1 MISLRRIL
9 LTTLFLFAVSPLF
22 GQMCKVEL
30 SSPTQSLGVQ
40 GKQTVFVEAAFSE
53 TYQKKKT
60 VLEPVQ
66 RQPLNVSFVLDNSGS
81 MEGQPLEGAKKAMLT
96 ILNNLY
102 PGDVVSITVFSD
114 QAKTVLPFAQIGGA
128 NANTLQKGIN
138 SIISEGGTCLFS
150 GVKAG
155 GNALMANAGTNYENC
170 LIVISDGESEETPE
184 FMNNVGKKLHDANVR
199 VICIGLDYDN
209 PLLESLAKGAQGE
222 YHHIGQANEL
232 AMILMTALE
241 KSNVAASA
249 AFDNKFILT
258 LPPNVSLLKSTAR
271 ILSSKTLRD
280 KSTVY
285 YFYRFSLPEKS
296 VYSELFELEVSRQLK
311 PGVPIAQIQVSY
323 IDAVEV
329 DLKKK
334 ETREKLGKEN
344 GADEFTQLA
353 ARNSQLATTE
363 DKDGDE
369 PDVDAMADD
378 ILQKLEI
385 KQQPGNNDEE
395 ENNDDL
401 EEDDL
406 ADQEPDDNDFLL
418 DMTRMTRST
427 DDASLVIPFTKD
439 KVSIINPDFY
449 NECRLRCEVAAYDY
463 LYVNACQGL
472 TTVINERLKLHTANL
487 NRQLLQPVVPE
498 SEPLLRQFKQNTE
511 DLVPLIKTIP
521 TKAVGKAAGK
531 KPPRR
536 PAVKKQSETSLKDT
550 PFIEKLNVFRADF
563 LEQWRAM
570 REKRTGKQTITTE
583 SNSKK

>member
-406 ADQEPDDNDFLL
+406 ADQEPDDNEFLL

>member
-1 MISLRRIL
+1 MISSRRIL

-60 VLEPVQ
+60 VIEPVQ
-66 RQPLNVSFVLDNSGS
+66 RQPLNVSFVLDVSGS
-81 MEGQPLEGAKKAMLT
+81 MTGQPLEDSKKAMLS

-128 NANTLQKGIN
+128 NSGLLQKGIN

-155 GNALMANAGTNYENC
+155 GTALLANAGTNYENC
-170 LIVISDGESEETPE
+170 LIVISDGESSETPE
-184 FMNNVGKKLHDANVR
+184 FMNNIGKKLREADVR

-209 PLLESLAKGAQGE
+209 PLLESLAKGADGQ
-222 YHHIGQANEL
+222 YHHIGQADEL

-241 KSNVAASA
+241 KSNIAASA

-258 LPPNVSLLKSTAR
+258 LPPNVTLVKSTAR
-271 ILSSKTLRD
+271 ILGSKTLRD
-280 KSTVY
+280 KSTAY

-311 PGVPIAQIQVSY
+311 PGTPIAQIQVSY

-334 ETREKLGKEN
+334 EAREKEEKEN
-344 GADEFTQLA
+344 GAIEEINDDA
-353 ARNSQLATTE
+353 N
-363 DKDGDE
+363 KDDAD
-369 PDVDAMADD
+369 PDVGAMADD

-385 KQQPGNNDEE
+385 KQQPDKDGAAKD
-395 ENNDDL
+395 NDDL
-401 EEDDL
+401 KEDGLEE
-406 ADQEPDDNDFLL
+406 QEPNDGDFLL
-418 DMTRMTRST
+418 DMTKMTRST
-427 DDASLVIPFTKD
+427 DDATLVIPFTKD

-472 TTVINERLKLHTANL
+472 MTVINERLRQHTANL

-511 DLVPLIKTIP
+511 DLVPLVKTIP
-521 TKAVGKAAGK
+521 AKAVGKGAGK
-531 KPPRR
+531 KPARR
-536 PAVKKQSETSLKDT
+536 PATKKQPETSLKDT
-550 PFIEKLNVFRADF
+550 PFIEKLNIFRADF
-563 LEQWRAM
+563 LEQWREM
-570 REKRTGKQTITTE
+570 RESRTGKQTATDE
-583 SNSKK
+583 SNSKI

>member
-1 MISLRRIL
+1 MISLRRFL

-184 FMNNVGKKLHDANVR
+184 FMNNVGKKLHDADVR

-249 AFDNKFILT
+249 AFDNKFILS
-258 LPPNVSLLKSTAR
+258 LPPNVTQPYTIFIVSACPKRASIQNCLNWKFPD
-271 ILSSKTLRD
+271 SS
-280 KSTVY
+280 S
-285 YFYRFSLPEKS
+285 
-296 VYSELFELEVSRQLK
+296 
-311 PGVPIAQIQVSY
+311 
-323 IDAVEV
+323 
-329 DLKKK
+329 
-334 ETREKLGKEN
+334 
-344 GADEFTQLA
+344 
-353 ARNSQLATTE
+353 
-363 DKDGDE
+363 
-369 PDVDAMADD
+369 
-378 ILQKLEI
+378 
-385 KQQPGNNDEE
+385 
-395 ENNDDL
+395 
-401 EEDDL
+401 
-406 ADQEPDDNDFLL
+406 
-418 DMTRMTRST
+418 
-427 DDASLVIPFTKD
+427 
-439 KVSIINPDFY
+439 
-449 NECRLRCEVAAYDY
+449 
-463 LYVNACQGL
+463 
-472 TTVINERLKLHTANL
+472 
-487 NRQLLQPVVPE
+487 
-498 SEPLLRQFKQNTE
+498 
-511 DLVPLIKTIP
+511 
-521 TKAVGKAAGK
+521 
-531 KPPRR
+531 
-536 PAVKKQSETSLKDT
+536 PAFRSLKFRFRT
-550 PFIEKLNVFRADF
+550 STLSKL
-563 LEQWRAM
+563 
-570 REKRTGKQTITTE
+570 T
-583 SNSKK
+583 

>member
-1 MISLRRIL
+1 MISSRRVL
-9 LTTLFLFAVSPLF
+9 LTTLLLLAVSPLF

-30 SSPTQSLGVQ
+30 SSPTKSLGVQ

-60 VLEPVQ
+60 VIEPVQ

-81 MEGQPLEGAKKAMLT
+81 MTGQPLEDAKKAMLT

-128 NANTLQKGIN
+128 NSGLLQKGIN
-138 SIISEGGTCLFS
+138 SIVSEGGTCLFS

-155 GNALMANAGTNYENC
+155 GTALMANAGTNYENC
-170 LIVISDGESEETPE
+170 LIVISDGESEETPV
-184 FMNNVGKKLHDANVR
+184 FMNEVGKKLHEADVR

-209 PLLESLAKGAQGE
+209 PLLESLAKGAQGQ
-222 YHHIGQANEL
+222 YHHIGQASEL
-232 AMILMTALE
+232 AMILMTTLE
-241 KSNVAASA
+241 QSNLAASA

-258 LPPNVSLLKSTAR
+258 LPPNVTLVKSTAR
-271 ILSSKTLRD
+271 ILGSKTLRD
-280 KSTVY
+280 KSTAY

-311 PGVPIAQIQVSY
+311 PGTPIAQIQVSY

-329 DLKKK
+329 DMKKK
-334 ETREKLGKEN
+334 EAREKEEKEN
-344 GADEFTQLA
+344 GANEFTQLA
-353 ARNSQLATTE
+353 TRNSQLATTE
-363 DKDGDE
+363 DKDDAA

-385 KQQPGNNDEE
+385 KQQPDNNAAAEDE
-395 ENNDDL
+395 DDL

-406 ADQEPDDNDFLL
+406 EEEEPDDNDFLL
-418 DMTRMTRST
+418 DMTRMTRCT
-427 DDASLVIPFTKD
+427 DNAALVIPFTRD

-472 TTVINERLKLHTANL
+472 TNVISERLKQHTATL

-511 DLVPLIKTIP
+511 DLVPLVKTIP
-521 TKAVGKAAGK
+521 AKAVGKGAGK
-531 KPPRR
+531 KPARR
-536 PAVKKQSETSLKDT
+536 PAAKKQPETSLKDT
-550 PFIEKLNVFRADF
+550 PFVEKLNVFRADF
-563 LEQWRAM
+563 LDQWREM
-570 REKRTGKQTITTE
+570 RESRTGKLTATDE
-583 SNSKK
+583 SNSKI

>member
-1 MISLRRIL
+1 MISLRRFL

-184 FMNNVGKKLHDANVR
+184 FMNNVGKKLHDADVR

-249 AFDNKFILT
+249 AFDNKFILS
-258 LPPNVSLLKSTAR
+258 LPPNVTLVKSTAR
-271 ILSSKTLRD
+271 ILGSKTLRD

-334 ETREKLGKEN
+334 EAREKLEKEN
-344 GADEFTQLA
+344 GAVEEINDVP
-353 ARNSQLATTE
+353 N
-363 DKDGDE
+363 KDDAD
-369 PDVDAMADD
+369 PDGGAMADD

-385 KQQPGNNDEE
+385 KQQPGNNDESD
-395 ENNDDL
+395 NQDNL

-406 ADQEPDDNDFLL
+406 VDQEPDDNDFLL

-427 DDASLVIPFTKD
+427 DSASLVIPFTKD

-472 TTVINERLKLHTANL
+472 TTVINERLKQHTANL

-521 TKAVGKAAGK
+521 AKAVGKAAGK

-536 PAVKKQSETSLKDT
+536 PAVKKQPETSLKDT

-570 REKRTGKQTITTE
+570 RETRTAIKTSE
-583 SNSKK
+583 KKE

>member
-114 QAKTVLPFAQIGGA
+114 QARTVLPFAQIGGA
-128 NANTLQKGIN
+128 NSGLLQKGIN

-184 FMNNVGKKLHDANVR
+184 FMNNVGKKLHDADVR

-249 AFDNKFILT
+249 AFDNKFILS
-258 LPPNVSLLKSTAR
+258 LPPNVTLVKSTAR
-271 ILSSKTLRD
+271 ILGSKTLRD

-334 ETREKLGKEN
+334 EAREKLEKED
-344 GADEFTQLA
+344 GAVEEINDVP
-353 ARNSQLATTE
+353 N
-363 DKDGDE
+363 KDDAD

-385 KQQPGNNDEE
+385 KQQPGNNAA
-395 ENNDDL
+395 ENEDDL
-401 EEDDL
+401 EENDL
-406 ADQEPDDNDFLL
+406 EEPTLDDNDFLL

-427 DDASLVIPFTKD
+427 DSASLVIPFTKD

-472 TTVINERLKLHTANL
+472 TTVINERLKQHTANL

-521 TKAVGKAAGK
+521 AKSVGKAAGK
-531 KPPRR
+531 KPSRR
-536 PAVKKQSETSLKDT
+536 PTVKKQPETSLKDT

-563 LEQWRAM
+563 LEQWREM
-570 REKRTGKQTITTE
+570 RETRTGKQAATDE
-583 SNSKK
+583 SNSKI

>member
-1 MISLRRIL
+1 MISSRRIL
-9 LTTLFLFAVSPLF
+9 LTTLLLIAVSPLF

-60 VLEPVQ
+60 VIEPVQ
-66 RQPLNVSFVLDNSGS
+66 RRPLNVSFVLDNSGS
-81 MEGQPLEGAKKAMLT
+81 MSGQPLEDAKKAMLT

-128 NANTLQKGIN
+128 NSGLLQKGIN
-138 SIISEGGTCLFS
+138 SIIPEGGTCLFS

-184 FMNNVGKKLHDANVR
+184 FMNNIGKKLREAEVR

-209 PLLESLAKGAQGE
+209 PLLESLAKGADGQ
-222 YHHIGQANEL
+222 YHHIGQADEL

-241 KSNVAASA
+241 KSNIAASA

-258 LPPNVSLLKSTAR
+258 LPPNVTLVKSTAR
-271 ILSSKTLRD
+271 ILGSKTLRD
-280 KSTVY
+280 KSTAY

-296 VYSELFELEVSRQLK
+296 VYSELFELEASRQLK
-311 PGVPIAQIQVSY
+311 PGTPIAQIQVSY

-329 DLKKK
+329 DMKKK
-334 ETREKLGKEN
+334 EAREKLEKEN
-344 GADEFTQLA
+344 GAADEINDDA
-353 ARNSQLATTE
+353 N
-363 DKDGDE
+363 KDGAD
-369 PDVDAMADD
+369 PDVGSMADD

-385 KQQPGNNDEE
+385 KQQPDNNAAAKDDEDSEEDVLEE
-395 ENNDDL
+395 E
-401 EEDDL
+401 
-406 ADQEPDDNDFLL
+406 EPNDNDFLL
-418 DMTRMTRST
+418 DMTHMTRCT

-439 KVSIINPDFY
+439 KESIINPDFY

-472 TTVINERLKLHTANL
+472 TTVINERLRQHTANL
-487 NRQLLQPVVPE
+487 NRQLLQPIVPE

-511 DLVPLIKTIP
+511 DLVPLVKTIP
-521 TKAVGKAAGK
+521 AKAVGKK
-531 KPPRR
+531 TLRR
-536 PAVKKQSETSLKDT
+536 PTVKKQQETSLKDT

-563 LEQWRAM
+563 LEQWREM
-570 REKRTGKQTITTE
+570 REKRMAEKSSEKQ
-583 SNSKK
+583 SKTNRIQE

>member
-1 MISLRRIL
+1 MISLRRFL
-9 LTTLFLFAVSPLF
+9 LTTLLLFAVSPLF

-66 RQPLNVSFVLDNSGS
+66 RRPLNVSFVLDNSGS
-81 MEGQPLEGAKKAMLT
+81 MSGQPLEDAKKAMLS

-114 QAKTVLPFAQIGGA
+114 QARTVLPFAQIGGA

-138 SIISEGGTCLFS
+138 SIVPEGGTCLFS

-155 GNALMANAGTNYENC
+155 GTALLANAGTNYENC

-184 FMNNVGKKLHDANVR
+184 FMNNVGKKLHDADVR

-209 PLLESLAKGAQGE
+209 PLLESLAKGAEGQ

-249 AFDNKFILT
+249 AFDNKFILS
-258 LPPNVSLLKSTAR
+258 LPPNVTLVKSTAR
-271 ILSSKTLRD
+271 ILGSKTLRD
-280 KSTVY
+280 KSTAY

-311 PGVPIAQIQVSY
+311 PGTPIAQIQVSY

-334 ETREKLGKEN
+334 EAREKEEKEN
-344 GADEFTQLA
+344 GGIAEEINVPANNDNAD
-353 ARNSQLATTE
+353 
-363 DKDGDE
+363 
-369 PDVDAMADD
+369 PDVNAMADD

-385 KQQPGNNDEE
+385 KQQPDNNGAAKEDDDSEE
-395 ENNDDL
+395 DVL
-401 EEDDL
+401 EEQALDDG
-406 ADQEPDDNDFLL
+406 DFLL
-418 DMTRMTRST
+418 DMTSMTRST
-427 DDASLVIPFTKD
+427 DDASLVIPFTKE
-439 KVSIINPDFY
+439 KESVINPNFY

-472 TTVINERLKLHTANL
+472 TTVINERLKQHTANL

-511 DLVPLIKTIP
+511 DLVPLVKTIP
-521 TKAVGKAAGK
+521 AKAVGKAGK
-531 KPPRR
+531 KSPRR
-536 PAVKKQSETSLKDT
+536 PAAKKQPETSLKDT

-563 LEQWRAM
+563 LDQWREM
-570 REKRTGKQTITTE
+570 RESRTGKQTAKSE
-583 SNSKK
+583 

>member
-1 MISLRRIL
+1 MISFRRIL

-30 SSPTQSLGVQ
+30 SSPTKSLGVQ

-60 VLEPVQ
+60 VIEPVQ

-81 MEGQPLEGAKKAMLT
+81 MSGQPLEDAKKAMLT

-114 QAKTVLPFAQIGGA
+114 QARTVLPFAQIGGA
-128 NANTLQKGIN
+128 NSGILQKGIN
-138 SIISEGGTCLFS
+138 SIIPEGGTCLFS

-155 GNALMANAGTNYENC
+155 GTALLANAGTNYENC

-184 FMNNVGKKLHDANVR
+184 FMNNIGKKLHEADVR

-209 PLLESLAKGAQGE
+209 PLLESLAKGAQGQ

-258 LPPNVSLLKSTAR
+258 LPPNVTLVKSTAR
-271 ILSSKTLRD
+271 VLGSKTLRD

-285 YFYRFSLPEKS
+285 YFYRFCLPEKS

-329 DLKKK
+329 DMKKK
-334 ETREKLGKEN
+334 EAREKEEKEN
-344 GADEFTQLA
+344 GAAVEEINDA
-353 ARNSQLATTE
+353 AN
-363 DKDGDE
+363 KDSAD
-369 PDVDAMADD
+369 PDVGAMADD

-385 KQQPGNNDEE
+385 KPQPDNNAAADNEDDSEE
-395 ENNDDL
+395 DDL
-401 EEDDL
+401 EE
-406 ADQEPDDNDFLL
+406 EEDDNDFLL

-427 DDASLVIPFTKD
+427 DSASLVIPFTKD

-472 TTVINERLKLHTANL
+472 TTVINERLKQHTANL

-498 SEPLLRQFKQNTE
+498 SESLLRQFKQNTE

-521 TKAVGKAAGK
+521 AKAVGKAAGK

-536 PAVKKQSETSLKDT
+536 PAVKKQPETSLKDT

-563 LEQWRAM
+563 LEQWREM
-570 REKRTGKQTITTE
+570 RETRTGKQAAKSE
-583 SNSKK
+583 

>member
-1 MISLRRIL
+1 MISFRRIL
-9 LTTLFLFAVSPLF
+9 LTTLLLCAVSPLL

-30 SSPTQSLGVQ
+30 SSPTKSLGVQ

-60 VLEPVQ
+60 VIEPVQ
-66 RQPLNVSFVLDNSGS
+66 RQPLNVSFVLDVSGS
-81 MEGQPLEGAKKAMLT
+81 MMGQPLESAKKAMLS

-128 NANTLQKGIN
+128 NSGLLQKGIN

-155 GNALMANAGTNYENC
+155 GTALLANAGTNYENC
-170 LIVISDGESEETPE
+170 LIVISDGESEETPL
-184 FMNNVGKKLHDANVR
+184 FMNEVGKKLLDADVR

-258 LPPNVSLLKSTAR
+258 LPPNVTLVKSTAR
-271 ILSSKTLRD
+271 ILGSKTLRD

-334 ETREKLGKEN
+334 EAREKEEKEN
-344 GADEFTQLA
+344 GAAVEEINDA
-353 ARNSQLATTE
+353 ANKNDA
-363 DKDGDE
+363 D
-369 PDVDAMADD
+369 PDVGAMADD

-385 KQQPGNNDEE
+385 KQQPDNNNAVKDDDDSEE
-395 ENNDDL
+395 DVL
-401 EEDDL
+401 EE
-406 ADQEPDDNDFLL
+406 QDDNDFLL
-418 DMTRMTRST
+418 DMTRMTRCT
-427 DDASLVIPFTKD
+427 DDAALVIPFTKD

-472 TTVINERLKLHTANL
+472 TNVINERLKQHTATL

-511 DLVPLIKTIP
+511 DLVPLVKTIP
-521 TKAVGKAAGK
+521 AKSVGKK
-531 KPPRR
+531 TTRR
-536 PAVKKQSETSLKDT
+536 PAVKKQSENNLKDT

-563 LEQWRAM
+563 LEQWREM
-570 REKRTGKQTITTE
+570 RESRTANKTSE
-583 SNSKK
+583 KKE

>member
-1 MISLRRIL
+1 MISSHRVL
-9 LTTLFLFAVSPLF
+9 LTTLLLLAVSPLF

-30 SSPTQSLGVQ
+30 SSPTKSLGVQ
-40 GKQTVFVEAAFSE
+40 GKQTVFVEATFSE

-60 VLEPVQ
+60 VIEPVQ

-81 MEGQPLEGAKKAMLT
+81 MTGQPLEDAKKAMLT

-102 PGDVVSITVFSD
+102 PGDVISITVFSD

-128 NANTLQKGIN
+128 NSGLLQKGIN
-138 SIISEGGTCLFS
+138 SIIPEGGTCLFS

-155 GNALMANAGTNYENC
+155 ANALMANAGTNYENC
-170 LIVISDGESEETPE
+170 LIVISDGESSETPL
-184 FMNNVGKKLHDANVR
+184 FMNEAGKKLRDADVR

-209 PLLESLAKGAQGE
+209 PLLESLAKGAEGQ

-232 AMILMTALE
+232 AMILMTTLE
-241 KSNVAASA
+241 QSNIAASA

-258 LPPNVSLLKSTAR
+258 LPPNVTLVKSTAR
-271 ILSSKTLRD
+271 ILGSKTLRD
-280 KSTVY
+280 KSTAY

-311 PGVPIAQIQVSY
+311 PGTPIAQIQVSY

-329 DLKKK
+329 DMKKK
-334 ETREKLGKEN
+334 EAREKLEKEN
-344 GADEFTQLA
+344 GAVEEINDVP
-353 ARNSQLATTE
+353 N
-363 DKDGDE
+363 KDDAD
-369 PDVDAMADD
+369 PDVGAMADD

-385 KQQPGNNDEE
+385 KPQPDNNAAANNEDNSEE
-395 ENNDDL
+395 DDL
-401 EEDDL
+401 EE
-406 ADQEPDDNDFLL
+406 EPDNNDFLL
-418 DMTRMTRST
+418 DMTRMTRCT
-427 DDASLVIPFTKD
+427 DDASLVIPFTKE
-439 KVSIINPDFY
+439 KESVINPNFY

-472 TTVINERLKLHTANL
+472 TTVINERLKQHTANL

-511 DLVPLIKTIP
+511 DLVPLVKTIP
-521 TKAVGKAAGK
+521 AKAVGKGAGK
-531 KPPRR
+531 KPARR
-536 PAVKKQSETSLKDT
+536 PAAKKQPETSLKDT

-570 REKRTGKQTITTE
+570 RETRTGKQTAKSE
-583 SNSKK
+583 

>member
-114 QAKTVLPFAQIGGA
+114 QAKTILPFAQIGGA

-184 FMNNVGKKLHDANVR
+184 FMNNVGKKLHDADVR

-249 AFDNKFILT
+249 AFDNKFILS
-258 LPPNVSLLKSTAR
+258 LPPNVTLVKSTAR
-271 ILSSKTLRD
+271 ILGSKTLRD

-334 ETREKLGKEN
+334 EAREKLGKEN
-344 GADEFTQLA
+344 GAAEEINDA
-353 ARNSQLATTE
+353 PNN
-363 DKDGDE
+363 DGDE

-385 KQQPGNNDEE
+385 KQQPGNNAAADDDDDSEE
-395 ENNDDL
+395 DVL
-401 EEDDL
+401 EEQDN
-406 ADQEPDDNDFLL
+406 NDFLL

-427 DDASLVIPFTKD
+427 DSASLVIPFTKD

-472 TTVINERLKLHTANL
+472 TNVINERLKLHTANL

-521 TKAVGKAAGK
+521 AKAVGKAAGK

-536 PAVKKQSETSLKDT
+536 PTVKKQPETSLKDT
-550 PFIEKLNVFRADF
+550 PFIEKLNVFRSDF
-563 LEQWRAM
+563 LQQWREM
-570 REKRTGKQTITTE
+570 RETRTAIKTSE
-583 SNSKK
+583 KKE

>member
-1 MISLRRIL
+1 MISSRRIL
-9 LTTLFLFAVSPLF
+9 LTTLFFLAVSPLF

-30 SSPTQSLGVQ
+30 SSPTKSLGVQ

-60 VLEPVQ
+60 VIEPVQ
-66 RQPLNVSFVLDNSGS
+66 RQPLNVSFVLDVSGS
-81 MEGQPLEGAKKAMLT
+81 MTGQPLEGAKKAMLT

-128 NANTLQKGIN
+128 NAGLLQKGIN

-170 LIVISDGESEETPE
+170 LIVISDGESSETPL
-184 FMNNVGKKLHDANVR
+184 FMNEVGKKLHDADVR

-209 PLLESLAKGAQGE
+209 PLLESLAKGAQGQ
-222 YHHIGQANEL
+222 YHHIGQAEEL

-241 KSNVAASA
+241 KSNIAASA

-258 LPPNVSLLKSTAR
+258 LPPNVTLVKTTAR
-271 ILSSKTLRD
+271 ILGSKTLRD
-280 KSTVY
+280 KSTAY

-329 DLKKK
+329 DMKKK
-334 ETREKLGKEN
+334 EAREKEEKEN
-344 GADEFTQLA
+344 GGIEKINDEA
-353 ARNSQLATTE
+353 I
-363 DKDGDE
+363 KGDVA
-369 PDVDAMADD
+369 PDVGAMADD

-385 KQQPGNNDEE
+385 KQQPDNNAAAD
-395 ENNDDL
+395 NDDDL

-406 ADQEPDDNDFLL
+406 EEPDDNDFLL
-418 DMTRMTRST
+418 DMTRMNRCT
-427 DDASLVIPFTKD
+427 DDAALVIPFTKD
-439 KVSIINPDFY
+439 KESVINPNFY

-472 TTVINERLKLHTANL
+472 TNVISERLKQHTATL

-511 DLVPLIKTIP
+511 DLVPLVKTIP
-521 TKAVGKAAGK
+521 AKAVGKGAGK
-531 KPPRR
+531 KPVRR
-536 PAVKKQSETSLKDT
+536 PAAKKQPETSLKDT

-563 LEQWRAM
+563 LEQWRDM
-570 REKRTGKQTITTE
+570 RETRTGKQTAKSE
-583 SNSKK
+583 

>member
-1 MISLRRIL
+1 MISSRRTL

-60 VLEPVQ
+60 VIEPVQ
-66 RQPLNVSFVLDNSGS
+66 RQPLNVSFVLDVSGS
-81 MEGQPLEGAKKAMLT
+81 MTGQPLEDSKKAMLS

-128 NANTLQKGIN
+128 NAGTLQKGIN
-138 SIISEGGTCLFS
+138 NIVSEGGTCLFS

-155 GNALMANAGTNYENC
+155 GTALLANAGTNYENC
-170 LIVISDGESEETPE
+170 LIVISDGESSETPE
-184 FMNNVGKKLHDANVR
+184 FMNNIGKKLREADVR

-209 PLLESLAKGAQGE
+209 PLLESLAKGADGQ
-222 YHHIGQANEL
+222 YHHIGQADEL

-241 KSNVAASA
+241 KSNIAASA

-258 LPPNVSLLKSTAR
+258 LPPNVTLVKSTAR
-271 ILSSKTLRD
+271 ILGSKTLRD
-280 KSTVY
+280 KSTAY

-311 PGVPIAQIQVSY
+311 PGTPIAQIQVSY

-329 DLKKK
+329 DMKKK
-334 ETREKLGKEN
+334 EAREKLEKEN
-344 GADEFTQLA
+344 GALEEINDA
-353 ARNSQLATTE
+353 AN
-363 DKDGDE
+363 KDGAD
-369 PDVDAMADD
+369 PDVGAMADD

-385 KQQPGNNDEE
+385 KQQPDKDGAAKD
-395 ENNDDL
+395 NDDL
-401 EEDDL
+401 KEDGLEE
-406 ADQEPDDNDFLL
+406 QEPNDGDFLL
-418 DMTRMTRST
+418 DMTNMTRST
-427 DDASLVIPFTKD
+427 DDAALVIPFTKD

-472 TTVINERLKLHTANL
+472 MTVINERLRQHTANL

-498 SEPLLRQFKQNTE
+498 SESLLRQFKQNTE
-511 DLVPLIKTIP
+511 DLVPLVKTIP
-521 TKAVGKAAGK
+521 AKSVGKAGK
-531 KPPRR
+531 KSPRR
-536 PAVKKQSETSLKDT
+536 PAVKKQPETSLKDT

-563 LEQWRAM
+563 LDQWRAM
-570 REKRTGKQTITTE
+570 RETRTGKQTATDE
-583 SNSKK
+583 SNSKI

>member
-1 MISLRRIL
+1 MISHSRIL

-30 SSPTQSLGVQ
+30 SSPTKSLGVQ

-60 VLEPVQ
+60 VIEPVQ

-81 MEGQPLEGAKKAMLT
+81 MSGQPLEDAKKAMLT

-114 QAKTVLPFAQIGGA
+114 QARTVLPFAQIGGA
-128 NANTLQKGIN
+128 NSGLLQKGIN
-138 SIISEGGTCLFS
+138 SIIPEGGTCLFS

-155 GNALMANAGTNYENC
+155 GNALLANAGTNYKNC

-184 FMNNVGKKLHDANVR
+184 FMNNVGKKLHDADVR

-209 PLLESLAKGAQGE
+209 PLLESLAKGAQGQ

-249 AFDNKFILT
+249 AFDNKFILS
-258 LPPNVSLLKSTAR
+258 LPPNVSLVKSTAR
-271 ILSSKTLRD
+271 ILGSKTLRD

-329 DLKKK
+329 DMKKK
-334 ETREKLGKEN
+334 EAREKLEKEN
-344 GADEFTQLA
+344 GGAEEINDGANKDAAD
-353 ARNSQLATTE
+353 
-363 DKDGDE
+363 
-369 PDVDAMADD
+369 PDVGAMADD
-378 ILQKLEI
+378 ILQKMEI
-385 KQQPGNNDEE
+385 KQQPGNNGAA
-395 ENNDDL
+395 NNDNEDVL
-401 EEDDL
+401 EE
-406 ADQEPDDNDFLL
+406 QEQNDNDFLL
-418 DMTRMTRST
+418 DMTRMTRCT
-427 DDASLVIPFTKD
+427 DDAALVIPFTKD
-439 KVSIINPDFY
+439 KESIINPDFY

-472 TTVINERLKLHTANL
+472 TNVITERLKQHTATL

-511 DLVPLIKTIP
+511 DLVPLVKTIP
-521 TKAVGKAAGK
+521 AKSVGKK
-531 KPPRR
+531 SPRR

-570 REKRTGKQTITTE
+570 RETRTA
-583 SNSKK
+583 SKTSEKNE

>member
-9 LTTLFLFAVSPLF
+9 LTSLFLFAVSSLF

-258 LPPNVSLLKSTAR
+258 LPPNVTLVKSTAR
-271 ILSSKTLRD
+271 ILGSKTLRD

-334 ETREKLGKEN
+334 EAREKLEKEDDVAEEIN
-344 GADEFTQLA
+344 DTP
-353 ARNSQLATTE
+353 NN
-363 DKDGDE
+363 DGDE
-369 PDVDAMADD
+369 PDVDAMADN

-385 KQQPGNNDEE
+385 KQQPGNNDESD
-395 ENNDDL
+395 NQDNL

-406 ADQEPDDNDFLL
+406 VDQEPDDNDFLL

-472 TTVINERLKLHTANL
+472 TTVINERLKQHTANL

-521 TKAVGKAAGK
+521 AKAVGKAAGK

-536 PAVKKQSETSLKDT
+536 PTVKKQPETSLKDT

-563 LEQWRAM
+563 LEQWREM
-570 REKRTGKQTITTE
+570 REKRTGKQAAKSE
-583 SNSKK
+583 

>member
-1 MISLRRIL
+1 MISSRRIL
-9 LTTLFLFAVSPLF
+9 LTTLLLIAVSPLF

-30 SSPTQSLGVQ
+30 SSPTQSLGIQ
-40 GKQTVFVEAAFSE
+40 GKQTVFVEATFSE

-81 MEGQPLEGAKKAMLT
+81 MSGQPLEDAKKAMLS

-128 NANTLQKGIN
+128 NAGLLQKGIN
-138 SIISEGGTCLFS
+138 SIIPEGGTCLFS

-155 GNALMANAGTNYENC
+155 ANALLANAGTNYENC

-184 FMNNVGKKLHDANVR
+184 FMNNVGKKLHDADVR

-209 PLLESLAKGAQGE
+209 PLLESLAKGAQGQ

-258 LPPNVSLLKSTAR
+258 LPPNVTLVKSTAR
-271 ILSSKTLRD
+271 ILGSKTLRD
-280 KSTVY
+280 KSTAY

-334 ETREKLGKEN
+334 EAREKQEKEN
-344 GADEFTQLA
+344 GAAVELGGAVNNDDA
-353 ARNSQLATTE
+353 
-363 DKDGDE
+363 D
-369 PDVDAMADD
+369 PDVNAMADD

-385 KQQPGNNDEE
+385 KQQPDNNGVAKAENDFEE
-395 ENNDDL
+395 DVL
-401 EEDDL
+401 EE
-406 ADQEPDDNDFLL
+406 QDDNDFLL

-427 DDASLVIPFTKD
+427 DNADLVIPFTKD

-472 TTVINERLKLHTANL
+472 TTVINERLRQHTANL

-511 DLVPLIKTIP
+511 DLVPLVKTIP
-521 TKAVGKAAGK
+521 AKAVGKGAGK
-531 KPPRR
+531 KPARR
-536 PAVKKQSETSLKDT
+536 PATKKQQETSLKDT

-563 LEQWRAM
+563 LEQWRDM
-570 REKRTGKQTITTE
+570 REARTANKTSE
-583 SNSKK
+583 KKE

>member
-1 MISLRRIL
+1 MISSRRIL
-9 LTTLFLFAVSPLF
+9 LTTLFFLAVSPLF

-30 SSPTQSLGVQ
+30 SSPTKSLGVQ

-60 VLEPVQ
+60 VIEPVQ
-66 RQPLNVSFVLDNSGS
+66 RQPLNVSFVLDVSGS
-81 MEGQPLEGAKKAMLT
+81 MTGQPLEGAKKAMLT

-128 NANTLQKGIN
+128 NAGLLQKGIN

-170 LIVISDGESEETPE
+170 LIVISDGESSETPL
-184 FMNNVGKKLHDANVR
+184 FMNEVGKKLHDADVR

-209 PLLESLAKGAQGE
+209 PLLESLAKGAQGQ
-222 YHHIGQANEL
+222 YHHIGQAEEL

-241 KSNVAASA
+241 KSNIAASA

-258 LPPNVSLLKSTAR
+258 FPPNVTLVKTTAR
-271 ILSSKTLRD
+271 ILGSKTLRD
-280 KSTVY
+280 KSTAY

-329 DLKKK
+329 DMKKK
-334 ETREKLGKEN
+334 EAREKEEKEN
-344 GADEFTQLA
+344 GGIEKINDEA
-353 ARNSQLATTE
+353 I
-363 DKDGDE
+363 KGDVA
-369 PDVDAMADD
+369 PDVGAMADD

-385 KQQPGNNDEE
+385 KQQPDNNAAAD
-395 ENNDDL
+395 NDDDL

-406 ADQEPDDNDFLL
+406 EEPDDNDFLL
-418 DMTRMTRST
+418 DMTRMNRCT
-427 DDASLVIPFTKD
+427 DDAALVIPFTKD
-439 KVSIINPDFY
+439 KESVINPNFY

-472 TTVINERLKLHTANL
+472 TNVISERLKQHTATL

-511 DLVPLIKTIP
+511 DLVPLVKTIP
-521 TKAVGKAAGK
+521 AKAVGKGAGK
-531 KPPRR
+531 KPVRR
-536 PAVKKQSETSLKDT
+536 PAAKKQPETSLKDT

-563 LEQWRAM
+563 LEQWRDM
-570 REKRTGKQTITTE
+570 RETRTGKQTAKSE
-583 SNSKK
+583 

>member
-1 MISLRRIL
+1 MISARRVL
-9 LTTLFLFAVSPLF
+9 LTTLLLLAVSPLF

-30 SSPTQSLGVQ
+30 SSPTKSLGVQ
-40 GKQTVFVEAAFSE
+40 GKQTVFVEATFSE

-60 VLEPVQ
+60 VLEPIQ
-66 RQPLNVSFVLDNSGS
+66 RRPLNVSFVLDNSGS
-81 MEGQPLEGAKKAMLT
+81 MSGQPLEDAKKAMLT

-102 PGDVVSITVFSD
+102 PGDVISITVFSD

-128 NANTLQKGIN
+128 NSGLLQKGIN

-155 GNALMANAGTNYENC
+155 ANALMANAGTNYENC
-170 LIVISDGESEETPE
+170 LIVISDGESSETPL
-184 FMNNVGKKLHDANVR
+184 FMNEVGKKLLDADVR

-209 PLLESLAKGAQGE
+209 PLLESLAKGAQGQ

-232 AMILMTALE
+232 AMILMTTLE
-241 KSNVAASA
+241 QSNIAASA

-258 LPPNVSLLKSTAR
+258 LPPNVTLVKTTAR
-271 ILSSKTLRD
+271 ILGSKTLRD

-329 DLKKK
+329 DMKKK
-334 ETREKLGKEN
+334 EAREKLEKEQGFAN
-344 GADEFTQLA
+344 QPDDDANKDDAD
-353 ARNSQLATTE
+353 
-363 DKDGDE
+363 
-369 PDVDAMADD
+369 PDVGAMADD

-385 KQQPGNNDEE
+385 KPQPDNNDAAEDEDDSEE
-395 ENNDDL
+395 DDL
-401 EEDDL
+401 EE
-406 ADQEPDDNDFLL
+406 EPDDNDFLL
-418 DMTRMTRST
+418 DMTRMNRCT
-427 DDASLVIPFTKD
+427 DDAALVIPFTKD
-439 KVSIINPDFY
+439 KESVVNPDFY

-472 TTVINERLKLHTANL
+472 TNVITERLKQHTATL

-511 DLVPLIKTIP
+511 DLVPLVKTIP
-521 TKAVGKAAGK
+521 AKAVGKAAGK

-536 PAVKKQSETSLKDT
+536 PAGKKQSETSLKDT

-570 REKRTGKQTITTE
+570 RETRTGKQTAKPE
-583 SNSKK
+583 